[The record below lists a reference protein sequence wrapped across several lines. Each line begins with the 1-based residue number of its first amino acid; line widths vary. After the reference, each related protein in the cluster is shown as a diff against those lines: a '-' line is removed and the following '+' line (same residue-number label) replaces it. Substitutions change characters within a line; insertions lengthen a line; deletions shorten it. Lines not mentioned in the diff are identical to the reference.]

1 MEPQTRLLEYRPKRP
16 PSGQRFA
23 VLHEAAE
30 SGRPRSKLVTAAL
43 MEAMRT
49 ARLRLLRYK
58 HELEVVDDPVH
69 GQIIGYEGDDLHLT
83 ALMEPLTLLH
93 EYCKAALMEAMRTT
107 RLPHFGQTIGST
119 S

>member
-1 MEPQTRLLEYRPKRP
+1 
-16 PSGQRFA
+16 
-23 VLHEAAE
+23 
-30 SGRPRSKLVTAAL
+30 

>member
-1 MEPQTRLLEYRPKRP
+1 
-16 PSGQRFA
+16 
-23 VLHEAAE
+23 
-30 SGRPRSKLVTAAL
+30 

-83 ALMEPLTLLH
+83 A
-93 EYCKAALMEAMRTT
+93 AFRTDH
-107 RLPHFGQTIGST
+107 RDRA
-119 S
+119 